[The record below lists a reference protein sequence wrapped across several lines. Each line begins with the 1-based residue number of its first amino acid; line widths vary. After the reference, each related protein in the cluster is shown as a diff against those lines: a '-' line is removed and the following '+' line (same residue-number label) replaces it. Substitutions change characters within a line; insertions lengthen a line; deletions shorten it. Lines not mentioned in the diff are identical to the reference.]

1 MEIVTKKRISRRC
14 TFAVAH
20 YRVCFANIAGA
31 AFEPREGYASLT
43 SFAFDK
49 NRRFAKLA
57 PPIIYLP
64 EFIDIG
70 LDVGER
76 NNIVFIFDAGVIFK
90 DEVVVDNSS

>member
-1 MEIVTKKRISRRC
+1 MGRRKRKSDGRK
-14 TFAVAH
+14 AVA
-20 YRVCFANIAGA
+20 FL
-31 AFEPREGYASLT
+31 FETREGYASLP
-43 SFAFDK
+43 SFSFDK

-64 EFIDIG
+64 ELIDIG

-90 DEVVVDNSS
+90 DEVVVDNSG

>member
-1 MEIVTKKRISRRC
+1 MR
-14 TFAVAH
+14 
-20 YRVCFANIAGA
+20 A
-31 AFEPREGYASLT
+31 AFEPAGWVGENGKGVGWKPAPFLFEPREVYASLP

-57 PPIIYLP
+57 PPTFLP

-90 DEVVVDNSS
+90 DEVVVDNSG